1 MPLASRRA
9 HRRELARNEPAR
21 RLVGRALHAREH
33 RYASGRKGALRART
47 YATAHHGLHRVLD
60 EPERK
65 ILMAHAGSVQHFRRR
80 HRSVGHGVNLELRAL
95 SEMLKDLVLRI
106 WYGYAKI
113 HAVNYTI

>member
-1 MPLASRRA
+1 MAVSSACRRQLAREKSARRFVRRA
-9 HRRELARNEPAR
+9 LNACEHSYAR
-21 RLVGRALHAREH
+21 
-33 RYASGRKGALRART
+33 GRKGALRART

-65 ILMAHAGSVQHFRRR
+65 ILMAHAGSVQHFCGR

-95 SEMLKDLVLRI
+95 SEMLKDLVQRI